1 MSSVLITRNSQKKNM
16 TLRANLQ
23 RINELLLHVFLIQ
36 QRPSIEMLMLN
47 YCLSSVWKFGLK
59 LNEITQIGILRF

>member
-1 MSSVLITRNSQKKNM
+1 M

-47 YCLSSVWKFGLK
+47 YCRSSVWKFGSK